1 MILRAFLRRDLAY
14 EMSYRLD
21 FVWHVG
27 SLLFFGLLLFFL
39 SSALPGFTAGLSVD
53 GYFAFAI
60 VGYAMA
66 DSMWACL
73 KSFSGAIRRD
83 QIVGTLEAMMS
94 TSTPLWKL
102 VLGAGG
108 YSVFYALARMV
119 LMLGMASAMG
129 AGFHWQQAI
138 AALPVMALSILVFGC
153 LGVFSASMILI
164 VKQGDPVAAI
174 IGALSFLFSGTLY
187 PVEALPDGL
196 EWIARLLPLTYC
208 IDAVRG
214 ILLNN
219 ASLADVTGEIVALSV
234 SLVLCGILAAA
245 SIRIADRVVRV
256 NGIRQY

>member
-1 MILRAFLRRDLAY
+1 MMLRAFFRRDLAY
-14 EMSYRLD
+14 QMSYRLD

-39 SSALPGFTAGLSVD
+39 ASALPGFTAGHRVD

-60 VGYAMA
+60 VGYTMA

-83 QIVGTLEAMMS
+83 QVVGTLEAMMS
-94 TSTPLWKL
+94 TATPLWIL
-102 VLGAGG
+102 VIGAGG
-108 YSVFYALARMV
+108 YPVLYALVRMA
-119 LMLGMASAMG
+119 LMLGMAAVMG
-129 AGFHWQQAI
+129 AGFTWTQVLTAI
-138 AALPVMALSILVFGC
+138 PVMALSMSVFAC

-164 VKQGDPVAAI
+164 VKQGDPVAAV

-187 PVEALPDGL
+187 PVEALPDTL
-196 EWIARLLPLTYC
+196 EWVARLLPLTYC

-214 ILLNN
+214 ILLDS
-219 ASLADVTGEIVALSV
+219 ATLSDVSGDIVALGG
-234 SLVLCGILAAA
+234 SLVLCGVLAAA